1 MVRNSVSTCPVSR
14 PLTLPDSRFH
24 RRRYFEVSL
33 LIYVLP
39 QKKWYSTSSCLWAE
53 ATRIAQTVA
62 IATQYAKLQ
71 DFFQELGVKVPN
83 IATFVQELKALAHG
97 ERATIGEV
105 KHLMFEINRR
115 EPKEGVLEEL
125 KSLNILPVKRA
136 NGTVALRNTGY
147 NFSIVDRREYGDA
160 FEGKAPILHFTMEEV
175 HEMQPFLSALGLQ
188 DRYMSRIV
196 EEKSMVEGGER
207 DPNLSYKFRQK
218 ACALFR

>member
-1 MVRNSVSTCPVSR
+1 MARNSVSTRPVAP

-62 IATQYAKLQ
+62 IAAQYAALQ
-71 DFFQELGVKVPN
+71 DFFQGLGVKAPN
-83 IATFVQELKALAHG
+83 IDTFIQELKALAHG
-97 ERATIGEV
+97 ERAPVAEV
-105 KHLMFEINRR
+105 KHFMFEINRR
-115 EPKEGVLEEL
+115 EPKEGALEEL
-125 KSLNILPVKRA
+125 KSLNILPVKQA
-136 NGTVALRNTGY
+136 NDTVTLRSTGY
-147 NFSIVDRREYGDA
+147 NFSIVDRREYGKA
-160 FEGKAPILHFTMEEV
+160 FEGKTPILHFTMEEV

-188 DRYMSRIV
+188 GRYMSRIV

-207 DPNLSYKFRQK
+207 DPDLSYQFRQK
-218 ACALFR
+218 AYALFR